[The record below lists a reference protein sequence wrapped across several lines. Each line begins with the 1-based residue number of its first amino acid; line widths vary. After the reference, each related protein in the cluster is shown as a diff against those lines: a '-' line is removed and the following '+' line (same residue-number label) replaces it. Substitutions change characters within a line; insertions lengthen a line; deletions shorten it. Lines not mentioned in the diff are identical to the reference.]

1 MAYRR
6 KKKNNTHIFV
16 TSLVLIIVIILS
28 SQLQS
33 LVKAG
38 SNITNTI
45 FKPINDLTYS
55 VSSTVMEQIEMTV
68 GSKQTRAEVERLK
81 AENQALMQDN
91 AKLRTTINKEDFLKA
106 ENDAINNSENSYIKA
121 NVVNSDVNSM
131 HESFHINKGEV
142 DGIKVNDVV
151 LQAIGDTEYYTAVV
165 GKVIEVNKT
174 TAKIETIKSAT
185 NDVAFVNSNSGDYGV
200 VDFFKNNVINGYMLD
215 IDSMVEQG
223 DVLLTSGLGGVYPQ
237 GLYIGTVG
245 NINMSQDSLRKNI
258 TVNSPVDFTHLYR
271 VLVLQEEGGENE

>member
-6 KKKNNTHIFV
+6 KKKNKTNV
-16 TSLVLIIVIILS
+16 VLTSIILIIVIIMS

-45 FKPINDLTYS
+45 FKPINDFTYS
-55 VSSTVMEQIEMTV
+55 ISSTVIDQIEMTV
-68 GSKQTRAEVERLK
+68 GSKQTRKEVEKLQ
-81 AENQALMQDN
+81 AENQSLMQEN
-91 AKLRTTINKEDFLKA
+91 AKLRTSINREDFLKA
-106 ENDAINNSENSYIKA
+106 ESEALNNSENQFIKA
-121 NVVNSDVNSM
+121 NVINTDLNYM
-131 HESFHINKGEV
+131 YESFHINKGEV
-142 DGIKVNDVV
+142 DGIKVNDVI
-151 LQAIGDTEYYTAVV
+151 LQAIGNTEYYSAVV

-174 TAKIETIKSAT
+174 TSKIETIKSSN

-200 VDFFKNNVINGYMLD
+200 IDYFKNNVINGYMLD
-215 IDSMVEQG
+215 IDSLVEKG
-223 DVLLTSGLGGVYPQ
+223 DVLLTSGLGGVYPA

-271 VLVLQEEGGENE
+271 VLVLQEDGGENE

>member
-6 KKKNNTHIFV
+6 KKKNNTNVVI
-16 TSLVLIIVIILS
+16 TSIILIIVIFTS

-55 VSSTVMEQIEMTV
+55 ISSTIMDQVEMTV
-68 GSKQTRAEVERLK
+68 GSKQTRKEVERLQ
-81 AENQALMQDN
+81 AENQALMQEN
-91 AKLRTTINKEDFLKA
+91 AKLRTTINREDFLKA
-106 ENDAINNSENSYIKA
+106 ENEAVNDSKNQYIKA
-121 NVVNSDVNSM
+121 NVINTDVNYM

-142 DGIKVNDVV
+142 DGIKVNDII
-151 LQAIGDTEYYTAVV
+151 LQAIGNTDYYTAVV

-174 TAKIETIKSAT
+174 TSKIETIKSSN
-185 NDVAFVNSNSGDYGV
+185 NDVAFVNSSSGDYGV
-200 VDFFKNNVINGYMLD
+200 IDYFKNNVINGYMLD
-215 IDSMVEQG
+215 IDSLVDKG
-223 DVLLTSGLGGVYPQ
+223 DILLTSGLGDVYPS

-258 TVNSPVDFTHLYR
+258 TVKSPVDFTHLYR
-271 VLVLQEEGGENE
+271 VLVLQEEGGKDE

>member
-6 KKKNNTHIFV
+6 KKKNKTNV
-16 TSLVLIIVIILS
+16 VLTSIILIIVIIMS

-45 FKPINDLTYS
+45 FKPINDFTYS
-55 VSSTVMEQIEMTV
+55 ISSTVIDQIEMTV
-68 GSKQTRAEVERLK
+68 GSKQTRKEVEKLQ
-81 AENQALMQDN
+81 AENQSLMQEN
-91 AKLRTTINKEDFLKA
+91 AKLRTSINREDFLKA
-106 ENDAINNSENSYIKA
+106 ESEALNNSENQFIKA
-121 NVVNSDVNSM
+121 NVINTDVNYM
-131 HESFHINKGEV
+131 YESFHINKGEV
-142 DGIKVNDVV
+142 DGIKVNDVI
-151 LQAIGDTEYYTAVV
+151 LQAIGNTEYYSAVV

-174 TAKIETIKSAT
+174 TSKIETIKSSN

-200 VDFFKNNVINGYMLD
+200 IDYFKNNVINGYMLD
-215 IDSMVEQG
+215 IDSLVEKG
-223 DVLLTSGLGGVYPQ
+223 DVLLTSGLGGVYPA

-271 VLVLQEEGGENE
+271 VLVLQEDGGENE

>member
-6 KKKNNTHIFV
+6 KKKNNTNVVI
-16 TSLVLIIVIILS
+16 TSIVLVIVIILS

-33 LVKAG
+33 LVETG

-45 FKPINDLTYS
+45 FKPINDFTYS
-55 VSSTVMEQIEMTV
+55 VSSTIMEQIEMTV
-68 GSKQTRAEVERLK
+68 GSKQTRKEVERLQ

-91 AKLRTTINKEDFLKA
+91 AKLRTTINREDFLKA
-106 ENDAINNSENSYIKA
+106 ENQAINKSKNTYIKA
-121 NVVNSDVNSM
+121 RVINTDIKSM
-131 HESFHINKGEV
+131 AESFHINKGSD
-142 DGIKVNDVV
+142 DGIKVNDVI
-151 LQAIGDTEYYTAVV
+151 LQAIGDTDYYTAVV

-174 TAKIETIKSAT
+174 TSKIETIKSST

-200 VDFFKNNVINGYMLD
+200 IDYFNNNVINGYMLD
-215 IDSMVEQG
+215 IDSLVDKG

-271 VLVLQEEGGENE
+271 VLVLQEEGGEDE

>member
-6 KKKNNTHIFV
+6 KKKNNTNIVV
-16 TSLVLIIVIILS
+16 TSIILIIVIILS
-28 SQLQS
+28 SQLQG

-55 VSSTVMEQIEMTV
+55 ISSTLMEQIEMTV
-68 GSKQTRAEVERLK
+68 GSKQTRKEVERLQ

-91 AKLRTTINKEDFLKA
+91 AKLKTTINREDFLKA
-106 ENDAINNSENSYIKA
+106 ENQAINNSKNKYIKA
-121 NVVNSDVNSM
+121 NVVNTDVNSM
-131 HESFHINKGEV
+131 HESFHINKGSD
-142 DGIKVNDVV
+142 DGIKVNDVI
-151 LQAIGDTEYYTAVV
+151 LQAIGDTDYYTAVV
-165 GKVIEVNKT
+165 GKVIDVNKT
-174 TAKIETIKSAT
+174 TAKVETIKAST

-200 VDFFKNNVINGYMLD
+200 IDYFKNKVINGYMLD
-215 IDSMVEQG
+215 IDSIVDQG

-271 VLVLQEEGGENE
+271 VLVLQEEGGEDE